1 MELNM
6 KKLIFIITLGFSA
19 ITFAILTNPAAALN
33 VKVEVFASGL
43 QSPVD
48 LKEAPDGSGR
58 IFIMEQTGAIVVV
71 NSDGTI
77 RPEPFLD
84 LRAKIPSLYV
94 RFDERGTLGLAFHPK
109 YKSNGKFYVYSSRDI
124 VREEESLVH
133 EIFGNHTTYVS
144 EFTVSENPNIAD
156 AGSERVLMKIEQP
169 QFNHNGGAI
178 AFGPDGNLYIALGD
192 GGYADDWGWGHNKDI
207 GNAQDLSNLLGKI
220 LRIDVNAKS
229 GDKEYGIPSDNPF
242 VGKDGAMPEIY
253 AYGFRNPWRMTF
265 DTGGSRQL
273 FVADVQQNSY
283 EEIDIVT
290 NGGNYGW
297 RVMEA
302 NHCFDYHNPNNH
314 KGSCNNAGMIAPIIE
329 YNHCNKFGGKNCFG
343 VNVQGG
349 SVYRGSH
356 GPWQGKYFFGDWSMT
371 FGGKSGRLYVA
382 SNNGSKWGFERA
394 DVTNHDFETHVLA
407 VLQDLKGNVY
417 ALTSESMGPFGS
429 RDTVYKIV
437 P

>member
-1 MELNM
+1 M
-6 KKLIFIITLGFSA
+6 KKL
-19 ITFAILTNPAAALN
+19 LN
-33 VKVEVFASGL
+33 VLVIGITCAICALSSSRSFALEVKVDVFASGL

-48 LKEAPDGSGR
+48 LKEVPDGSGR
-58 IFIMEQTGAIVVV
+58 IFIMQQTGAIVVV
-71 NSDGTI
+71 NADGTM

-84 LRAKIPSLYV
+84 LRAKIVDQYV
-94 RFDERGTLGLAFHPK
+94 RFDERGTLGLAFHPN
-109 YKSNGKFYVYSSRDI
+109 YKNNGKFYVHSSREI
-124 VREEESLVH
+124 VREKEGLGH
-133 EIFGNHTTYVS
+133 EIFGNHTSYVS
-144 EFTVSENPNIAD
+144 EFTVSENPNVAD
-156 AGSERVLMKIEQP
+156 SDSERVLMTVEQP
-169 QFNHNGGAI
+169 QFNHNGGALE
-178 AFGPDGNLYIALGD
+178 FGPDGHLYISLGD
-192 GGYADDWGWGHNKDI
+192 GGFADDWGYGHNKDI
-207 GNAQDLSNLLGKI
+207 GNAQDTSNLLGKI
-220 LRIDVNAKS
+220 LRIDVNTKS
-229 GDKEYGIPSDNPF
+229 AGLEYGIPSDNPF
-242 VGKDGAMPEIY
+242 VGKDGARPEIF

-265 DTGGSRQL
+265 DTGGKRQL

-297 RVMEA
+297 RVMEG
-302 NHCFDYHNPNNH
+302 NECFDYHKPNDH
-314 KGSCNNAGMIAPIIE
+314 KSSCDNSGMIAPIIA

-356 GPWQGKYFFGDWSMT
+356 RAWQGKYFFGDWSMT

-382 SNNGSKWGFERA
+382 TNSGGKWSFERA
-394 DVTNHDFETHVLA
+394 NVTNHDFETNVLG

-417 ALTSESMGPFGS
+417 AMTSESMGPFGS